1 MTTTIEGVRDGAVIT
16 TCGSFFRGPAPQWYP
31 TDESLQTPDVVGDYL
46 ARGWMPKA
54 AFVTKETP
62 IVAFGSCFAS
72 NVSNYLAK
80 RGYSVISHGD
90 SSGDGTAYVT
100 KMGDGMV
107 HTHAILQQFRWAWKN
122 EQPKVALWHGY
133 KAERF
138 GYDEEARLATKA
150 LFDRADLFIITLGLS
165 EVWYDEV
172 TGEVFWRAPPREVFD
187 ASRHKFR
194 LSRSDETKRNLA
206 EIWALVRAF
215 RPDAKVV
222 LTISPIPLAATF
234 RDVGCISAN
243 AVSKAILRGAV
254 DEFYEETEGK
264 GSNLFYFP
272 SYDMVMYGFD
282 NQWTADRRHVYSHV
296 LDFNMKV
303 FEHYYCVPGLSKA
316 RLDASYRRARL
327 LDRSIGRD
335 GHAAVAKM
343 SPELQAAQLAE
354 RRRAVARRKR
364 SPKYLAALLVN
375 RIRRRFKF

>member
-1 MTTTIEGVRDGAVIT
+1 MATIEGVRDGAVIT
-16 TCGSFFRGPAPQWYP
+16 TCGSYFRGTAPQWYP

-46 ARGWMPKA
+46 ARGWMPKTG
-54 AFVTKETP
+54 FVTKDTP

-72 NVSNYLAK
+72 NVSNYLSK
-80 RGYSVISHGD
+80 RGYSVISHGE
-90 SSGDGTAYVT
+90 SAAYVT

-107 HTHAILQQFRWAWKN
+107 HTHAILQQFRWAWTN
-122 EQPKVALWHGY
+122 EQPEVALWHGY

-187 ASRHKFR
+187 PSRHKFR

-206 EIWALVRAF
+206 EIWALIRRF
-215 RPDAKVV
+215 RPNAKVV
-222 LTISPIPLAATF
+222 LTISPIPLTATF

-254 DEFYEETEGK
+254 DEFYEDAEGK
-264 GSNLFYFP
+264 GSTLFYFP

-282 NQWTADRRHVYSHV
+282 NQWTADRRHVYGHV

-303 FEHYYCVPGLSKA
+303 FEHYYCIPGLSKA
-316 RLDASYRRARL
+316 RLHASYRKARL
-327 LDRSIGRD
+327 LDLSIGRN
-335 GHAAVAKM
+335 GHAAVAKAD
-343 SPELQAAQLAE
+343 PEVLAAQLAE
-354 RRRAVARRKR
+354 RRRLVARRRR
-364 SPKYLAALLVN
+364 SPRYIAALLMN
-375 RIRRRFKF
+375 RFRRRFKF